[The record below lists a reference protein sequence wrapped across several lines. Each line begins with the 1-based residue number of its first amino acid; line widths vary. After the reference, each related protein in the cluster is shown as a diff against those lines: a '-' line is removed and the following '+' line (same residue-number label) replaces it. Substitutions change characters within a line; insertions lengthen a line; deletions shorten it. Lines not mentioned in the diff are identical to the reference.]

1 MDKKSLERN
10 YRKIEDCV
18 LQGKLK
24 DALDMLKD
32 LVLNSKKGEFVT
44 QYDNL
49 DDTYENL
56 LKYSIEG
63 LMTRSAKIFIIDC
76 WFRYLNWPMLPCN
89 QLT

>member
-32 LVLNSKKGEFVT
+32 LVLNSKKGS
-44 QYDNL
+44 
-49 DDTYENL
+49 L
-56 LKYSIEG
+56 LHNMIT
-63 LMTRSAKIFIIDC
+63 LMI
-76 WFRYLNWPMLPCN
+76 PMKTC
-89 QLT
+89 